1 MWDSRVVI
9 GLLAATCA
17 VACAS
22 KPQQQAVMMNS
33 FVADD
38 KIASVRICQTT
49 GQELVKSFGAPS
61 GQGRDGDMG
70 VLNWS
75 SVAMI
80 TSPGQATMGSQMI
93 MAWID
98 GDGLVAGFIVN
109 TVGMP
114 QKPAP
119 CREQSGEPADEKP
132 AAPEPARV
140 KPSEA

>member
-1 MWDSRVVI
+1 MVI
-9 GLLAATCA
+9 GLLAAACT

-49 GQELVKSFGAPS
+49 GQALVKSFGAPS

-80 TSPGQATMGSQMI
+80 TSPGQATMGTQMI

-109 TVGMP
+109 TVGIP

-119 CREQSGEPADEKP
+119 CREQASDKPAEKKP
-132 AAPEPARV
+132 AAPEPARI